1 MFTDL
6 RFPLL
11 IFKAITKKQVWVAGY
26 TKKDGTPVA
35 AHHAT
40 VNVQLDHDHKKVA
53 SGNGSGPQK
62 EAWKHLSKQEGH
74 RKLSV
79 EEQAHNIAHLA
90 TEIQADKTN
99 AAQVTFFKQSILDGK
114 KPRPADIR
122 AFQNAPRDRK
132 LSAAYAI
139 IDAGKEMDLD
149 NLIGDIKPGD
159 WSVTDGAVFEKQ
171 ETGEWKEIERRV
183 KSKKPPK
190 PKTPKHFDPDH
201 DDLLAA
207 IAKLGG
213 LSREDAKAQGID
225 PAEFN
230 RRGYSFKRVF
240 THGGMSFDDM
250 AHNLLGPEG
259 YPAGDANELLDSLS
273 TALGGQKVYTPNG
286 HMNAMDAAYSE
297 DYEPIP
303 DDYLG
308 DYDGSRYAMGEY
320 AEAWTPVSDAAFEMA
335 TDHAQG
341 ESNETNRETAEAGGV
356 VQSGGGEGQPGGD
369 SDASAT
375 AGGDGQG
382 QGQQGGGE
390 GAGVEEKGRKQS
402 QHGKLLSQWIASGKK
417 SDELTLDD
425 EGNEVTVTTDASQEI
440 EGIPKKE
447 FSGDFAKY
455 GIGKHDYEIQDVPI
469 DQLQT
474 PHQEDDWVDEAN
486 VKSLADHIKSGK
498 MDGIG
503 AAMPVLLGDDNSVID
518 GHHRLAAAKMLGE
531 KTIPALVPVKKGTGK
546 VLNIDAYGGGKSDL
560 TKAVLIFNPDL
571 LKAMRKSETLLRW

>member
-1 MFTDL
+1 MFTPSDL

-11 IFKAITKKQVWVAGY
+11 ILKAITKKQVWVAGY

-35 AHHAT
+35 AHYAT
-40 VNVQLDHDHKKVA
+40 VNVQLDHDHEKVA

-62 EAWKHLSKQEGH
+62 EAWKHLSKQEAH

-122 AFQNAPRDRK
+122 AFQNAPRERK

-171 ETGEWKEIERRV
+171 ETGEWREIERRV

-190 PKTPKHFDPDH
+190 PKASKHFDPEH

-240 THGGMSFDDM
+240 THNGMSFDDM

-259 YPAGDANELLDSLS
+259 YPAADANELLDSLS

-286 HMNAMDAAYSE
+286 YMNAMDAAHSE
-297 DYEPIP
+297 DYDPIP

-341 ESNETNRETAEAGGV
+341 DNNETNRETAETGGV
-356 VQSGGGEGQPGGD
+356 VQGGGGQWQSGGD
-369 SDASAT
+369 SDAAAT

-382 QGQQGGGE
+382 QSQQGGGAD
-390 GAGVEEKGRKQS
+390 AGVEKWATSNEGVVLGSDGKPKTFY
-402 QHGKLLSQWIASGKK
+402 HGGADVS
-417 SDELTLDD
+417 
-425 EGNEVTVTTDASQEI
+425 
-440 EGIPKKE
+440 
-447 FSGDFAKY
+447 SGDLKPLTFFSDDKSVAD
-455 GIGKHDYEIQDVPI
+455 DYLKFGTQSGDGRVHEVNLVLRNPASDNDV
-469 DQLQT
+469 
-474 PHQEDDWVDEAN
+474 A
-486 VKSLADHIKSGK
+486 
-498 MDGIG
+498 
-503 AAMPVLLGDDNSVID
+503 
-518 GHHRLAAAKMLGE
+518 AAAKKVGIWNEHENPHQYLTEEVYGDSAHAVAKELARQGFDGARVLDM
-531 KTIPALVPVKKGTGK
+531 PAS
-546 VLNIDAYGGGKSDL
+546 GGDPITSFTVFSSGQIKDVNPITKSL
-560 TKAVLIFNPDL
+560 LIFNPTL
-571 LKAMRKSETLLRW
+571 FKAIKSAG

>member
-1 MFTDL
+1 MFTPSDL

-11 IFKAITKKQVWVAGY
+11 ILKAITKKQVWVAGY
-26 TKKDGTPVA
+26 MKKDGTPVKP
-35 AHHAT
+35 HYAT
-40 VNVQLDHDHKKVA
+40 VNVQLDHDHEKVA
-53 SGNGSGPQK
+53 SGNGSSSQK

-132 LSAAYAI
+132 LGAAYAI
-139 IDAGKEMDLD
+139 IDAGKEMGLD

-190 PKTPKHFDPDH
+190 PKASKHFDPDH

-240 THGGMSFDDM
+240 THGGLSFDDM

-259 YPAGDANELLDSLS
+259 YPAADANELLDSLS

-286 HMNAMDAAYSE
+286 HMNAMDAAHSE
-297 DYEPIP
+297 EYEPIP

-308 DYDGSRYAMGEY
+308 EYDGSRYAMGEY
-320 AEAWTPVSDAAFEMA
+320 TEAWTPVSDAAFEMA

-341 ESNETNRETAEAGGV
+341 DSNETNRKTAEAGGV
-356 VQSGGGEGQPGGD
+356 VQSGGGQGQPGGD
-369 SDASAT
+369 SDAAAT

-390 GAGVEEKGRKQS
+390 GAGVE
-402 QHGKLLSQWIASGKK
+402 GKK
-417 SDELTLDD
+417 ELRYDPSINRHNGKKLTPGTAIRDKDGNRYKLDRDQGFILTLDKVD
-425 EGNEVTVTTDASQEI
+425 DQGRPVGIVSYSVDPTDTDRYKALYL
-440 EGIPKKE
+440 
-447 FSGDFAKY
+447 D
-455 GIGKHDYEIQDVPI
+455 
-469 DQLQT
+469 DQ
-474 PHQEDDWVDEAN
+474 A
-486 VKSLADHIKSGK
+486 
-498 MDGIG
+498 
-503 AAMPVLLGDDNSVID
+503 
-518 GHHRLAAAKMLGE
+518 
-531 KTIPALVPVKKGTGK
+531 
-546 VLNIDAYGGGKSDL
+546 DL
-560 TKAVLIFNPDL
+560 TKSILIFSQTL
-571 LKAMRKSETLLRW
+571 FKTHKSAG